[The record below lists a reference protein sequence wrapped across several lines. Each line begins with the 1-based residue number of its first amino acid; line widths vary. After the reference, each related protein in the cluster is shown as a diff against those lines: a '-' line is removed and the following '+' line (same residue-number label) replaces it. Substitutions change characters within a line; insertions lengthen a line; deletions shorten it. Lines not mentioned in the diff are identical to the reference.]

1 MKNQELKQQAI
12 EAKGL
17 SITDAAKIL
26 SINRTTLY
34 RYISQEKI
42 QTFKFNGWNRIKHQ
56 EIQNF
61 LKNKTSN

>member
-1 MKNQELKQQAI
+1 MKNYVLKQQAI

-26 SINRTTLY
+26 SIDRTTLY
-34 RYISQEKI
+34 RYIAQKKI
-42 QTFKFNGWNRIKHQ
+42 EAFKFNGWNRIKHE

-61 LKNKTSN
+61 LKNQTS

>member
-1 MKNQELKQQAI
+1 MKNYDLKQQAI

-26 SINRTTLY
+26 SIDRTTLY
-34 RYISQEKI
+34 RYIAQEKI
-42 QTFKFNGWNRIKHQ
+42 KTFKFNGANRIKHE

-61 LKNKTSN
+61 LKN